1 MRQPENDP
9 MTSSDVPAQ
18 EDPPAKADQSEF
30 DKTPIFTAT
39 HASRYQRQGM
49 IRDVEAVTQRM
60 LLCYVSGNSTSI
72 HPDDTLG
79 FIEMLHNVPSGAKI
93 DLLLHTLGGDL
104 DAAEKLINLLR
115 AKVGQDTE
123 QEEKLRVIVP
133 DFAKSAGTLIA
144 LGASSIVMSDSSEL
158 GTIDPQ
164 IVLADRHG
172 NRIQHSVLG
181 YIDAYKKSEEA
192 MQGAPDNKAKII
204 MFEKFEPM
212 ILHMCELSSD
222 RARASAEDLLKR
234 QGANWTK
241 IISDLMDIKKFPSH
255 GQMIGSEEAKEIGL
269 NITYMDPQNP
279 VWKQYWSIYCYL
291 RLAIRDDQ
299 KIFVSSMM
307 SYIVPSN

>member
-18 EDPPAKADQSEF
+18 EDPPKKDNQSEF
-30 DKTPIFTAT
+30 EKTPMFTAM
-39 HASRYQRQGM
+39 HASRYQRQEM
-49 IRDVEAVTQRM
+49 IRKIEADTQRI
-60 LLCYVSGNSTSI
+60 LLCYVSGNNTSI
-72 HPDDTLG
+72 DRNDTLG
-79 FIEMLHNVPSGAKI
+79 FVEMLHNVPSDAKV
-93 DLLLHTLGGDL
+93 DLLLHTLGGDG
-104 DAAEKLINLLR
+104 DASEKLINLLQS
-115 AKVGQDTE
+115 KVGQDTE
-123 QEEKLRVIVP
+123 QEDKLRVIVP

-144 LGASSIVMSDSSEL
+144 LSASSIVMSDSSEL

-164 IVLADRHG
+164 FSLADRHG
-172 NRIQHSVLG
+172 NTIRYSVMD
-181 YIDAYKKSEEA
+181 YINAYEEFKKEL
-192 MQGAPDNKAKII
+192 QNKPSDEDKKI

-212 ILHMCELSSD
+212 IFHKCKIIKD
-222 RARASAEDLLKR
+222 RARVCAENQLKR
-234 QGANWTK
+234 QGGTWTK
-241 IISDLMDIKKFPSH
+241 TISDLMDIKKFPSH

-299 KIFVSSMM
+299 KIFESSMM